1 MFRVVLLSKVVG
13 FTAIAYKICTFL
25 IYTFLC
31 LIPAD
36 MSRMAN
42 AGNTVRVSRGTL
54 LYFRRIVGC
63 PETPAS
69 MPRL

>member
-1 MFRVVLLSKVVG
+1 MG
-13 FTAIAYKICTFL
+13 FNSGFKG
-25 IYTFLC
+25 

-36 MSRMAN
+36 MSRFAK
-42 AGNTVRVSRGTL
+42 AGNTVRISRVTL
-54 LYFRRIVGC
+54 LYFRPIVGC